1 VTIKLSFQSRNF
13 LVECLTVVLLFLFS
27 DNYDKYVLF
36 VLIKSN
42 VRSKVFKI

>member
-1 VTIKLSFQSRNF
+1 MSDS
-13 LVECLTVVLLFLFS
+13 CVVVLFS